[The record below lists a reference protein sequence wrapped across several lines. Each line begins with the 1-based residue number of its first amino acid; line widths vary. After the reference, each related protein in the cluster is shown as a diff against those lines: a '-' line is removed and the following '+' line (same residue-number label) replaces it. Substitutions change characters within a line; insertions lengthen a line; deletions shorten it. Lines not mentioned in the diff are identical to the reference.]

1 MLDLCLLKPNMVLGG
16 MKNSHTAPGC
26 LYDKGVNIC
35 NPYAFQVF
43 VLFLD

>member
-1 MLDLCLLKPNMVLGG
+1 MVLGG

-35 NPYAFQVF
+35 NPYELQY
-43 VLFLD
+43 LFYSWTDAA